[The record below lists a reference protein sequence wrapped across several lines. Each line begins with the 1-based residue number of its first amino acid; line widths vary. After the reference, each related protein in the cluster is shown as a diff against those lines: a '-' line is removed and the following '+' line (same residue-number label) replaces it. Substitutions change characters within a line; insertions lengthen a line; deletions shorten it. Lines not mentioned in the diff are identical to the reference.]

1 MATTVDSML
10 AEVKEDYKKN
20 FGRDATSEDMEKRK
34 QRLEKSFQKHPVSG
48 MMVPEDVARAYTAK
62 ELNAMASSKNSGK
75 LNLAPLPEGMPK
87 LTEAVAKADAERA
100 ERKAAKASGG
110 GGGGGIPKVGPKK
123 PFEMKAGGKVS
134 SASKRADG
142 CAIKGKTRG
151 RMV

>member
-62 ELNAMASSKNSGK
+62 ELNTMASSKNSGK

-110 GGGGGIPKVGPKK
+110 SGGGGGIPKVGPKK
-123 PFEMKAGGKVS
+123 PFEMKSGGKVS

-142 CAIKGKTRG
+142 CCIRGKTRA
-151 RMV
+151 

>member
-10 AEVKEDYKKN
+10 AEIKEDYKKN

-48 MMVPEDVARAYTAK
+48 MMVPEDAARAYTAK

-75 LNLAPLPEGMPK
+75 LNLTPLPEGMPK
-87 LTEAVAKADAERA
+87 LTEAIAKADAERA

-110 GGGGGIPKVGPKK
+110 GGGGGIPKLNRDLTKN
-123 PFEMKAGGKVS
+123 MKSGGKVS

-142 CAIKGKTRG
+142 CCIRGKTRA
-151 RMV
+151 